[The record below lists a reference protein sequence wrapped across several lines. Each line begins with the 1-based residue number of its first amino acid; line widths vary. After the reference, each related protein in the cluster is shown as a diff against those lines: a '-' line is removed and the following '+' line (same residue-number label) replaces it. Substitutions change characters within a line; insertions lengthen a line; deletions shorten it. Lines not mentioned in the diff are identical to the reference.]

1 MRSRGRRYRR
11 RTNKG
16 MLLLLLLLSAVF
28 LVSCV
33 AGANP
38 LWVRGV
44 LGVDLANYDAESV
57 DQNLPTDGAIAET
70 LCDMVQILTA
80 NSAYLKPFRT
90 PSQAVSL
97 YRDAILNNLLRENYL
112 MYTGNHYTLSIST
125 HAVCADHV
133 STAIPA
139 DDFERAAYR
148 YFGATGV
155 RHKDGEVFVFLRDAR
170 AYTAPVQAW
179 ESGVEIE
186 VERIEQT
193 ANTYRMHFRLVDSTS
208 AVQAYTATF
217 AKHTDGTL
225 YVYSLEQ

>member
-16 MLLLLLLLSAVF
+16 VLLLLLLLSAVF

-44 LGVDLANYDAESV
+44 LGVDIANYNTESI
-57 DQNLPTDGAIAET
+57 DRTLPTDGAVAET
-70 LCDMVQILTA
+70 LCDMVEILTA
-80 NSAYLKPFRT
+80 NSAYLKTFRT
-90 PSQAVSL
+90 PSQAVNL
-97 YRDAILNNLLRENYL
+97 YRDAILNDLLRDNYL
-112 MYTGNHYTLSIST
+112 LYTGNRYTLSVAS
-125 HAVCADHV
+125 AVYAGNI

-139 DDFERAAYR
+139 ADFERAAYR

-155 RHKDGEVFVFLRDAR
+155 RHKDGELFVFLRDAR

-179 ESGVEIE
+179 ESGVEIA
-186 VERIEQT
+186 VETLEQT
-193 ANTYRMHFRLVDSTS
+193 ANTYRMRFRLSDDASTS
-208 AVQAYTATF
+208 QVYTATF

-225 YVYSLEQ
+225 YFYSLEQ

>member
-11 RTNKG
+11 RANKG
-16 MLLLLLLLSAVF
+16 ILLLLLLLSAVF

-44 LGVDLANYDAESV
+44 LGVDLANYNTESI
-57 DQNLPTDGAIAET
+57 DKTLPTDGALAET

-80 NSAYLKPFRT
+80 KSAYLKTFRT

-97 YRDAILNNLLRENYL
+97 YRDAILNDLLRDNYL
-112 MYTGNHYTLSIST
+112 LYTGNRHTLSASAN
-125 HAVCADHV
+125 AVCADHV

-139 DDFERAAYR
+139 DDFESAAYR

-179 ESGVEIE
+179 ESDVAIE

-193 ANTYRMHFRLVDSTS
+193 ANTYRMRFLLSDGASD
-208 AVQAYTATF
+208 VQAYTATF

-225 YVYSLEQ
+225 YFYSLEQ